1 MRIVFAIPETLVCAG
16 FTIAGLYM
24 LNEGM
29 ADKSANAPI
38 LVVSGAVFFAFGA
51 VALQAVLR
59 SMVWHRSMLRRAAN
73 HRAEPAPP
81 LAIGHD

>member
-29 ADKSANAPI
+29 VDKSVNAPV
-38 LVVSGAVFFAFGA
+38 LVIGGGAFFAFGV
-51 VALQAVLR
+51 VALWVALR
-59 SMVWHRSMLRRAAN
+59 SIVWHRSMLRRAVN
-73 HRAEPAPP
+73 HPAERSGP
-81 LAIGHD
+81 